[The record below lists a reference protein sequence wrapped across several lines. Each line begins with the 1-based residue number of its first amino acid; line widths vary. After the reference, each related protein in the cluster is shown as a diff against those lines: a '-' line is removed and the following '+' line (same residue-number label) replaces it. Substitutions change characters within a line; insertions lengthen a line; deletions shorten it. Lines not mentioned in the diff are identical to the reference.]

1 MFIVT
6 LILILVAI
14 ILFGSA
20 AAILLFVS
28 PTELHN
34 MGVWIDRPQF

>member
-1 MFIVT
+1 MFIG
-6 LILILVAI
+6 ILIVSAL
-14 ILFGSA
+14 ILFGGM

-28 PTELHN
+28 PNELHD